1 MQNRREFLKKTMHGS
16 IAFSALSLLE
26 STGCHSS
33 KNKKS
38 PNILFAIS
46 DDQSWA
52 YTGISGCKVVN
63 TPSFDRVAKEG
74 VLFTHAYGAAPQ
86 CSPSRAAILTGRYIW
101 QLEEAGTHA
110 SNFPKK
116 FKVYP
121 DLLEDAGYWVGYTG
135 KPWAPGNWQV
145 SGWKRNPAGPE
156 FNRQHLKDRPF
167 NGISNED
174 YAANF
179 REFYEHKP
187 KDKPFCFWY
196 GGHEPHRVYEK
207 GSGLKVGKN
216 LQDVR
221 MVPFL
226 PDDPEVRSDILD
238 FAVEIDWFDKQLG
251 KMLKYLESKGEL
263 NNTLVVV
270 TSDNGMPFPRA
281 KANNYE
287 YGVHMP
293 LAIRW
298 PQRVKGGRKVDD
310 LISFIDFAPTF
321 LQAAG
326 LPIPDQVTGKS
337 FLDILTSE
345 QDGHVDKNR
354 THILTGRERHTH
366 ARPDNLGYPCRSIR
380 TDNYL
385 YIWNVKPDRWPVGDP
400 TGSGQPEGYHD
411 IDSSP
416 TKTFMIQHQNDPKMK
431 TLFHLGFEKR
441 SAEELYDVKNDPA
454 CLKNLAYAPAFR
466 EIKNN
471 LKTQLQSELKEQGDP
486 RMLGNGDIFESYP
499 RYSHMRDFQGFKK
512 RGEYNPKYQKKNQE
526 SK

>member
-1 MQNRREFLKKTMHGS
+1 MQSRREFLKKTARGS
-16 IAFSALSLLE
+16 LGFSVLSLFGLT
-26 STGCHSS
+26 SCLSS
-33 KNKKS
+33 KPKKS

-52 YTGISGCKVVN
+52 YTGISGCKIVN
-63 TPSFDRVAKEG
+63 TPNFDRVAKEG
-74 VLFTHAYGAAPQ
+74 VLFTHAYDAAPQ

-101 QLEEAGTHA
+101 QLEEAGTHG

-135 KPWAPGNWQV
+135 KPWAPGNWKV

-156 FNRQHLKDRPF
+156 YNQHHLKKPF
-167 NGISNED
+167 SGISNQD

-179 REFYEHKP
+179 QEFYDSKP
-187 KDKPFCFWY
+187 KSKPFCFWY
-196 GGHEPHRVYEK
+196 GGHEPHRKYEK
-207 GSGLKVGKN
+207 GSGLKVGKK
-216 LQDVR
+216 LDDVK

-238 FAVEIDWFDKQLG
+238 FAVEVDWFDEQLG

-263 NNTLVVV
+263 DNTIVVV

-298 PQRVKGGRKVDD
+298 PRRVKGGRKVDD

-321 LQAAG
+321 LQAVD
-326 LPIPDQVTGKS
+326 LPIPEQVTGKS
-337 FLDILTSE
+337 FLDILLSE
-345 QDGHVDKNR
+345 KEGHVDKTR
-354 THILTGRERHTH
+354 THVLTGRERHTH

-380 TDNYL
+380 TDDYL
-385 YIWNVKPDRWPVGDP
+385 YIWNVKPDRWPAGDP
-400 TGSGQPEGYHD
+400 TGSDEPEGYFD
-411 IDSSP
+411 IDASP
-416 TKTFMIQHQNDPKMK
+416 TKTFMIQHQNDPKVK
-431 TLFHLGFEKR
+431 SQFHLGFDKR
-441 SAEELYDVKNDPA
+441 PGEELYDMKNDPA
-454 CLKNLAYAPAFR
+454 CLKNLANAPAFQ
-466 EIKNN
+466 EIKSN
-471 LKTQLQSELKEQGDP
+471 LKSQLQSELKAQGDP

-499 RYSHMRDFQGFKK
+499 RYGHMRNFPGFKK
-512 RGEYNPKYQKKNQE
+512 RGEYNPKYQANKGPIK
-526 SK
+526 